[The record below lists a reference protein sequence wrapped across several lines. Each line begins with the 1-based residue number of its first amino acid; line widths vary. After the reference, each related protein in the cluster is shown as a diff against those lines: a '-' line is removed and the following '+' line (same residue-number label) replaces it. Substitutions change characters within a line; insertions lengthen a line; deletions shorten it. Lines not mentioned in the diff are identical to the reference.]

1 MRLTRV
7 TAWLAGL
14 ACLLAAAEPLPSQPQ
29 RASADGVL
37 DVSGIRVVNLAARL
51 AALSPDQPGAYFQLG
66 EEVAFEAQDRATR
79 DLARRLFVLA
89 FVLDRPGRPG
99 FTGKVAPGAAM
110 ALAALTKRESERRW
124 LLAVARAAEPA
135 SAIGQERP
143 LPSDAVLEVP
153 SHVAYD
159 LASVLG
165 LARGG
170 DGRRAAALLARPG
183 VDAALTAYESVLD
196 DRGFLG
202 GGSKVRRAIT
212 DWPSCQTCRNRRVV
226 TRNAD
231 GGLRAELCPKCK
243 GNPGPT
249 FSTLELITQLRMES
263 ALLKGIHRMW
273 SAQALAD
280 GGEPLRDP
288 LPDELP
294 AWYRIDP
301 RASVFRDGV
310 WVQPPDAAGP

>member
-1 MRLTRV
+1 MSLHRTLITLV
-7 TAWLAGL
+7 VVLGLGVFVLPLA
-14 ACLLAAAEPLPSQPQ
+14 SQPQ
-29 RASADGVL
+29 RSADA
-37 DVSGIRVVNLAARL
+37 VSDLGSIRVPDLADRL
-51 AALSPDQPGAYFQLG
+51 AALRPERPADYMLLA
-66 EEVAFEAQDRATR
+66 EEVASEAQDRPTR
-79 DLARRLFVLA
+79 ELARRLYVLA
-89 FVLDRPGRPG
+89 FALDRPGQPG
-99 FTGKVAPGAAM
+99 FTGRVAPGAAM
-110 ALAALTKRESERRW
+110 ALAGLTQRESEQRW

-135 SAIGQERP
+135 SGVGQDRP
-143 LPSDAVLEVP
+143 LPPDAVLEVP
-153 SHVAYD
+153 SQVAYD
-159 LASVLG
+159 LASLLG

-170 DGRRAAALLARPG
+170 DGRRAASLLAKPG

-202 GGSKVRRAIT
+202 GGSKVRRAIA
-212 DWPSCQTCRNRRVV
+212 DWPSCPTCRNRRVV

-249 FSTLELITQLRMES
+249 FSTPEVITQLRMES

-294 AWYRIDP
+294 AWYRTDV
-301 RASVFRDGV
+301 RATVFRDGA
-310 WVQPPDAAGP
+310 WVAPPPAGP